1 MIFQETETI
10 ELKRIVVDDLKKE
23 IIAFANC
30 HGGKI
35 YIGVNDDGTVCGL
48 DNLDES
54 ALQISNMIR
63 DSIKPDITLFVRYE
77 TLCINNKNVLMLD
90 IQEGCEK
97 PYYIAKK
104 GLRPEG
110 VYVRQGFSSVPA
122 SSSLIRKMIKE
133 TDGDSF
139 EQMRSLE
146 QDLTFLSAKTEF
158 DESNI
163 PFKEKNFGIQN
174 QDGIYTNLGLLLSD
188 QCKHTIKV
196 AVFDGETQNIFQDRN
211 EFTGSLF
218 KQMHEVYSYID
229 FRNQK
234 HSSFSGLK
242 RIDKRDYPEVAIRE
256 ALLNLI
262 VHREYSYSAS
272 SFIRIYTDRIE
283 FTSIGGLLKGIT
295 LEDIQLGIS
304 VCRNPKLAN
313 IFYRLELIEAYGTGI
328 QKIIDSYS
336 ESEFKPQFVTT
347 ENAFK
352 IILPNLNYQKKNNK
366 IQEDI
371 VVYDCPEN
379 KILEFAKTHTQFTRK
394 DVQDTFNLSQTTCG
408 RILNRM
414 KEEGQ
419 ISQHGKGKNT
429 FYILKEKK

>member
-54 ALQISNMIR
+54 ALQISNMIQ

-97 PYYIAKK
+97 PYYITKK
-104 GLRPEG
+104 GLCPEG

-163 PFKEKNFGIQN
+163 PFKEKNLGIQN

-188 QCKHTIKV
+188 QCKHTIRV
-196 AVFDGETQNIFQDRN
+196 AVFNGENKVNFKIEMNLPVHYSNKCTKYILILILEIKNIPTFQD
-211 EFTGSLF
+211 
-218 KQMHEVYSYID
+218 
-229 FRNQK
+229 
-234 HSSFSGLK
+234 
-242 RIDKRDYPEVAIRE
+242 
-256 ALLNLI
+256 
-262 VHREYSYSAS
+262 
-272 SFIRIYTDRIE
+272 
-283 FTSIGGLLKGIT
+283 
-295 LEDIQLGIS
+295 
-304 VCRNPKLAN
+304 
-313 IFYRLELIEAYGTGI
+313 
-328 QKIIDSYS
+328 
-336 ESEFKPQFVTT
+336 
-347 ENAFK
+347 
-352 IILPNLNYQKKNNK
+352 
-366 IQEDI
+366 
-371 VVYDCPEN
+371 
-379 KILEFAKTHTQFTRK
+379 
-394 DVQDTFNLSQTTCG
+394 
-408 RILNRM
+408 
-414 KEEGQ
+414 
-419 ISQHGKGKNT
+419 
-429 FYILKEKK
+429 